1 QVVEIP
7 YIKEASLILSG
18 YRGVDC
24 WFLPIPVASFGEMT
38 VFYRQCELTGTK
50 FTSIWKTKLIL
61 YPIILTSGIV
71 FMNLI
76 WGLAE
81 VPSSVYPFAQKMWPL
96 NAANACI
103 MYSATLGEYS
113 IFEEAFRWSYV
124 FAGTIF
130 GTALFGV
137 MSSLGAPIFLIYG
150 VVRGLGQSMP
160 HIIIPQFIGA
170 LLGKFYFQKKLGLK
184 WKQYVP
190 VVSAGFAC
198 GMGLITTVGIGIQ
211 FLSKAVI
218 QLPF

>member
-1 QVVEIP
+1 VVEIP